1 MSLAVSSSDDRR
13 RSLSEQLRARRAE
26 AMVTELES
34 VALRLF
40 EQRGFAAVTVDDIAG
55 EAGISARTFY
65 RYFPA
70 KEDVLQVRLQRATAF
85 LEVALAR
92 RPHDESPLRS
102 VHAALEEQ
110 AGDEDPDL
118 MRRWMSVISANPDV
132 LSGVM
137 GGIQLHLQRVIRLF
151 FAERLGL
158 SEDALEPWIW
168 AAAIGG
174 VMQGANIRWF
184 LEGGDRARIM
194 SEGFEILEKG
204 IRGNDESVQRSGRG
218 KRSNHTGRL

>member
-1 MSLAVSSSDDRR
+1 MSVAVSSEGQRP
-13 RSLSEQLRARRAE
+13 SLPEQLRARRAE
-26 AMVTELES
+26 AMVMELEA

-40 EQRGFAAVTVDDIAG
+40 EERGFGTVTVDDVAV

-70 KEDVLQVRLQRATAF
+70 KEDILQVRLRRGAAF
-85 LEVALAR
+85 LEVALAE
-92 RPHDESPLRS
+92 RPADESPLHS

-118 MRRWMSVISANPDV
+118 MRRWMNVISSNPDV

-137 GGIQLHLQRVIRLF
+137 GGIQLHVQQVIRRF
-151 FAERLGL
+151 FAERLRL
-158 SEDALEPWIW
+158 QEDALEPWIW

-184 LEGGDRARIM
+184 LEGGDRAQIM

-204 IRGNDESVQRSGRG
+204 IRG
-218 KRSNHTGRL
+218 KR